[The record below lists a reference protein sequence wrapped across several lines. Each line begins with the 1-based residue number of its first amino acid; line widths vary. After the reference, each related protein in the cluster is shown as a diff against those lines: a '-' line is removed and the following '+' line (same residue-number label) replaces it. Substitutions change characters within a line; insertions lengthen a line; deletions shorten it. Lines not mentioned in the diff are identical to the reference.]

1 VAERT
6 AASVAERTAACVAER
21 TAACLAERTGGPQ
34 LQSGS
39 HHGTDGAVMSV
50 SERQIEAG
58 DSEILIRR
66 VVDLVNAAPKM
77 PLSSTVRLEKDELL
91 ELLHEAIQRLP
102 DELRQA
108 RWLLKER
115 EEYLAKVEREADD
128 ILAAARERAERI
140 VQRTELVREA
150 QRLSRRIVEEAQEE
164 SRRLRH
170 EAEDYCDQKLATFEI
185 VLERTMKTVQ
195 AGREKLR
202 VAPLPQGQEGE
213 IGAPPAPGEPDTGE
227 VFFDQDSG

>member
-1 VAERT
+1 
-6 AASVAERTAACVAER
+6 
-21 TAACLAERTGGPQ
+21 
-34 LQSGS
+34 
-39 HHGTDGAVMSV
+39 MSV

-115 EEYLAKVEREADD
+115 EEYLAKVQREADD